1 MSLPVSEL
9 VGLPFTE
16 GYKPDHLELLAKYG
30 TKVEFSSGSYILN
43 EGEPANQFYFIL
55 QGRVALG
62 TFISG
67 RGFTTIQ
74 TLGDKEIVGWS
85 WLIPPHQWRF
95 SALVI
100 LPTQAI
106 QFDGQKLR
114 EECEADHSFGYIMLQ
129 RMALVLGQ
137 RLEETRKRLEV

>member
-1 MSLPVSEL
+1 MPLQANEL

-16 GYKPDHLELLAKYG
+16 GYKTEYLELLAKYG
-30 TKVEFSSGSYILN
+30 TRVEFSPGTHILQEN
-43 EGEPANQFYFIL
+43 DPANKFHIIL

-62 TFISG
+62 TFVSG

-85 WLIPPHQWRF
+85 WLIAPHRWRF

-129 RMALVLGQ
+129 RMAAVLGR
-137 RLEETRKRLEV
+137 RLEETRKSLEV

>member
-1 MSLPVSEL
+1 MSLQANEL
-9 VGLPFTE
+9 AGLPFTE
-16 GYKPDHLELLAKYG
+16 GYKPDYLELLAKYA
-30 TKVEFSSGSYILN
+30 TKVEFSPGAYLLQ
-43 EGEPANQFYFIL
+43 EGDPAEKFHIIL

-62 TFISG
+62 TFVSG

-74 TLGDKEIVGWS
+74 MLGDKEIVGWS
-85 WLIPPHQWRF
+85 WLIPPHRWRF
-95 SALVI
+95 SALVT

-129 RMALVLGQ
+129 RMAAVLGR
-137 RLEETRKRLEV
+137 RLEETRKSLEV